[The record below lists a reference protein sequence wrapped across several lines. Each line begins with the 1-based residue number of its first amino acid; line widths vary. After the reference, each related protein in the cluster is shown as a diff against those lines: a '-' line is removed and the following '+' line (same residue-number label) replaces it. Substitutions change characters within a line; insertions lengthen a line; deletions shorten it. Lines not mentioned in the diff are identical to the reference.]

1 MLGVNAM
8 HALNRFL
15 CFRRR
20 RKLIINMDAPN
31 HQYSIF
37 QLDLASD
44 FGGQMFVARVYL
56 ARLQRASKG
65 TGESTTGCGHHVVKR
80 GRVRLNNLRVDAV
93 VLRYRTMDAKAH
105 RLWLG
110 WQVG

>member
-8 HALNRFL
+8 NALNRFL
-15 CFRRR
+15 RFRRR
-20 RKLIINMDAPN
+20 REVINNMNAPD

-44 FGGQMFVARVYL
+44 FGRQMFVARVYL
-56 ARLQRASKG
+56 ARLQRASEG
-65 TGESTTGCGHHVVKR
+65 TNESTTGSRYHVVKR
-80 GRVRLNNLRVDAV
+80 GRVWLNNLRVDAV
-93 VLRYRTMDAKAH
+93 VLCYRTMDAKAH